1 MAHVAHHGDG
11 YAEMAGRRRRSHGNE
26 EGVKERILRAAIA
39 EFGATGFHVTS
50 LRAIAERSGS
60 NKPMIYYHFQGKEG
74 LYLAAVRRLL
84 EETAAELRAVV
95 EGEMPALEQLRRF
108 AEVYLNAFLV
118 SRPMMGTVLRE
129 LNSLSA
135 SLYQAIVE
143 EHGHLVTAQ
152 LRRILT
158 SGMERGEFRRLEVE
172 ACLGGILALLH
183 GFLRYRRT
191 PPEHVAR
198 AALGQLMDYYA
209 LGLLSRQALTARLEA
224 LTETAH
230 RPPRSAAPEVP
241 DTL

>member
-1 MAHVAHHGDG
+1 MAHVARLGSGHTD
-11 YAEMAGRRRRSHGNE
+11 MAGRRRRHTGSE
-26 EGVKERILRAAIA
+26 EGVRERILRAAIA
-39 EFGATGFHVTS
+39 GFGATGFHVTS
-50 LRAIAERSGS
+50 LRTIAERSGS

-84 EETAAELRAVV
+84 EETAAELRAVT
-95 EGEMPALEQLRRF
+95 EGEMPALVQLRRF
-108 AEVYLNAFLV
+108 AEVYLNAFLA

-143 EHGHLVTAQ
+143 EHGQLVTTH

-158 SGMERGEFRRLEVE
+158 AGMERGEFRRLEVE

-191 PPEHVAR
+191 PPEYVAR
-198 AALGQLMDYYA
+198 AALSQLMDYYA
-209 LGLLSRQALTARLEA
+209 LGLLSREA
-224 LTETAH
+224 LIAHLDALGETASQ
-230 RPPRSAAPEVP
+230 PPRAAPP
-241 DTL
+241 KTAGTS

>member
-1 MAHVAHHGDG
+1 
-11 YAEMAGRRRRSHGNE
+11 MAGRQRKSYGNE

-50 LRAIAERSGS
+50 LRTIAERSGS

-84 EETAAELRAVV
+84 EETAAELRPVV
-95 EGEMPALEQLRRF
+95 EGEMPALLKLRRF

-135 SLYQAIVE
+135 ALYHAIVE
-143 EHGHLVTAQ
+143 EHGHLVTAH

-158 SGMERGEFRRLEVE
+158 AGMERGEFRRLEVE

-191 PPEHVAR
+191 PSEQVAR
-198 AALGQLMDYYA
+198 VALGQLMDYYA
-209 LGLLSRQALTARLEA
+209 LGLLSREALIAHLDA
-224 LTETAH
+224 LTEAAN
-230 RPPRSAAPEVP
+230 RPPRPAAPEAV

>member
-1 MAHVAHHGDG
+1 
-11 YAEMAGRRRRSHGNE
+11 
-26 EGVKERILRAAIA
+26 
-39 EFGATGFHVTS
+39 
-50 LRAIAERSGS
+50 
-60 NKPMIYYHFQGKEG
+60 MIYYHFQGKEG
-74 LYLAAVRRLL
+74 LYLAAVGRLL
-84 EETAAELRAVV
+84 EETAAELRAVL
-95 EGEMPALEQLRRF
+95 EGEMPALVKLRRF

-135 SLYQAIVE
+135 SLYHAIVE
-143 EHGHLVTAQ
+143 EHGRLVTAQ

-158 SGMERGEFRRLEVE
+158 AGMERGEFRRLEVE

-209 LGLLSRQALTARLEA
+209 LGLLSREA
-224 LTETAH
+224 LLAH
-230 RPPRSAAPEVP
+230 LDAPAEAANRPSRSGAAEAEGPI
-241 DTL
+241 

>member
-1 MAHVAHHGDG
+1 MA
-11 YAEMAGRRRRSHGNE
+11 ERQRRNGNGE
-26 EGVKERILRAAIA
+26 SVKERILRAAIA

-50 LRAIAERSGS
+50 LRTIAERSGS

-84 EETAAELRAVV
+84 EETAAELRTVT
-95 EGEMPALEQLRRF
+95 EGEIPALLKLRRF

-129 LNSLSA
+129 LNSLSP
-135 SLYQAIVE
+135 SLYHAIVE

-158 SGMERGEFRRLEVE
+158 AGMERGEFRPLETE

-191 PPEHVAR
+191 PPDHVAR
-198 AALGQLMDYYA
+198 VALGQLMDYYA
-209 LGLLSRQALTARLEA
+209 LGLLSREALTAHLDA
-224 LTETAH
+224 LVGAAN
-230 RPPRSAAPEVP
+230 RPSRSGTPEVVDP
-241 DTL
+241 T